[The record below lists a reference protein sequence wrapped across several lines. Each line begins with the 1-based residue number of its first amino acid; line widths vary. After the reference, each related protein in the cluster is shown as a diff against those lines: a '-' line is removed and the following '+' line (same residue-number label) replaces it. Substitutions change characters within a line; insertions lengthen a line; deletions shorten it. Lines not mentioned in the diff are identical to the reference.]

1 MPGIIAAAKG
11 DGAEFIVVLSEMG
24 LGGNLQMAREFDD
37 INVILSSH
45 THEVTVRPFIADAS
59 GVDALDSAG
68 GLLGSEQLR
77 LQNGA
82 TLVVEASEDTMV
94 GRMDL
99 DIVGGKI
106 EHASWDLVPVDD
118 DVVPDITVDALVQA
132 AEEPFIAGND
142 GIVERHTFLPGGFC
156 QGGPRAE
163 GQSDADYVAA
173 KCGDT
178 TERGLQLTED
188 LNTWV
193 GYTDVEMHRHDVLER
208 LLDNFISD
216 SFVAATD
223 GPVASK
229 ESQWGGVD
237 LATTNGFRFGIPVLT
252 TTELPVT
259 AEFGD
264 GRVVGEILLRDL
276 YSIYPLPAG
285 VVAAEVPGQ
294 SLVGSM
300 ETMLSNQF
308 NRNTYLQRG
317 GWYVG
322 YSDSVYQHVDVIN
335 KPYASADGRV
345 VKTWINGVPFDIS
358 KRYVK
363 VGFYGHTYEIGQ
375 VARTKGGVNPMFF
388 ELKDPDDYSSKIK
401 AVDPVNSENIVVLNA
416 LKQVAPDA
424 FLSPVHTMRRFLDSL
439 PGNFVTEAQF
449 GTGRVV
455 NVDTTKVFI
464 NGAPAGPKT
473 NPGGWPMNMKVPAG
487 ERISPEVALPAYA
500 PMGHINQPVEGFGP
514 SWTDR
519 EVN

>member
-1 MPGIIAAAKG
+1 
-11 DGAEFIVVLSEMG
+11 
-24 LGGNLQMAREFDD
+24 
-37 INVILSSH
+37 
-45 THEVTVRPFIADAS
+45 
-59 GVDALDSAG
+59 
-68 GLLGSEQLR
+68 
-77 LQNGA
+77 
-82 TLVVEASEDTMV
+82 
-94 GRMDL
+94 
-99 DIVGGKI
+99 
-106 EHASWDLVPVDD
+106 
-118 DVVPDITVDALVQA
+118 
-132 AEEPFIAGND
+132 
-142 GIVERHTFLPGGFC
+142 
-156 QGGPRAE
+156 
-163 GQSDADYVAA
+163 
-173 KCGDT
+173 
-178 TERGLQLTED
+178 
-188 LNTWV
+188 
-193 GYTDVEMHRHDVLER
+193 MHRHDVLER

-223 GPVASK
+223 GPLVAK
-229 ESQWGGVD
+229 EPQLGGVD
-237 LATTNGFRFGIPVLT
+237 LATTNGFRFGVPVFGTYDTVDIP
-252 TTELPVT
+252 
-259 AEFGD
+259 ASGFDD
-264 GRVVGEILLRDL
+264 GRALGEILLRDL

-345 VKTWINGVPFDIS
+345 VKTWIHGVPFDIS
-358 KRYVK
+358 KKYVK

-388 ELKDPDDYSSKIK
+388 ELKDPDDYSSKVK
-401 AVDPVNSENIVVLNA
+401 AVEPVNSENIVVLNA

-439 PGNFVTEAQF
+439 PGNTVTEAQF
-449 GTGRVV
+449 GEGRVV

-464 NGAPAGPKT
+464 NGAPAGPMT
-473 NPGGWPMNMKVPAG
+473 NPGGWDMNLKVPAG
-487 ERISPEVALPAYA
+487 ERISPESPLPAYA
-500 PMGHINQPVEGFGP
+500 PMDHINQPVEGFGP